1 MHTCG
6 YFHFDCCLTSLLDG
20 MFFCHR
26 VFFCV
31 YQIHHIHRLSHAAPY
46 IPLRRDHYN
55 RPHILNT
62 KTNRFKI
69 NSSSIEVIALFQTLF
84 NSPVLSSTSEI
95 FGALHTL
102 QFFRR
107 CQFTLLHLPH
117 TQSSALKTNP
127 KLKCSYRLQSLAFTS
142 FA

>member
-6 YFHFDCCLTSLLDG
+6 YFHFDYCLTNPLDG
-20 MFFCHR
+20 MFLFHP

-31 YQIHHIHRLSHAAPY
+31 YQIHHIHRLSRGALC
-46 IPLRRDHYN
+46 IPLRHGHYN
-55 RPHILNT
+55 RLHILNAI
-62 KTNRFKI
+62 KQIEIVAKS
-69 NSSSIEVIALFQTLF
+69 NSNSIEADGLFQTLF

-117 TQSSALKTNP
+117 TQSSALETIRN
-127 KLKCSYRLQSLAFTS
+127 S
-142 FA
+142 